1 MSPPLRPAPA
11 WTISQWFNV
20 EGKPPTLDTLHG
32 RVVVLYAFQMLCP
45 SCVEHSVPQ
54 IRRVRE
60 LFAPETVAVI
70 GLHTVFEHHS
80 AMTPTALE
88 AFLHEYRITIPVGVD
103 APAEDGSALPQT
115 MRRYDLQGTPTT
127 ALLDRDGKVRRKSLG
142 HIPDLRL
149 GAEIMALVS
158 ESPPATQAAVQE
170 NASPA
175 TGFCPATPRTG

>member
-1 MSPPLRPAPA
+1 MKEKAIFYHAGCPVCVDAERQLADALDRNR
-11 WTISQWFNV
+11 FDV
-20 EGKPPTLDTLHG
+20 E
-32 RVVVLYAFQMLCP
+32 
-45 SCVEHSVPQ
+45 SVHLG
-54 IRRVRE
+54 E